1 MSAGAK
7 AVVIGGGI
15 SGLASAALLAR
26 EGYAV
31 TLLEARDAVGGRAGE
46 WDPPGYRFETGP
58 SWYLMPEVFDH
69 FFRLLGTSADEQLHL
84 SQLDPGYR
92 VVFEPTGTG
101 PGEIVDIQGDRE
113 RNLAEAQRL
122 EPDGS
127 AKLARYM
134 DSAAWVYGMAKRYF
148 LYTTFADLKPL
159 LRRDVLAGLPRLV
172 PMLAKSLNR
181 YVESRFSDS
190 RLRQILQYPAVFL
203 GSSPYSTPGMYHLMS
218 TLDLEG
224 GVLYPEGGI
233 SALIEA
239 VRRVAVQQGVV
250 IRTGEPA
257 VRILTDGAIA
267 GRPRVTGVRTASG
280 RVEAAD
286 LVVSSMD
293 LEAAERT
300 LLPEALRT
308 YPASW
313 WRRRTP
319 GPSAVL
325 VLLGVRGPLP
335 ALLHHTLLFTK
346 DWRANF
352 SAVVPKR
359 GGPRP
364 PLPDELSLYVCRPTA
379 TEPGLAP
386 AGHENLFVLVPVPA
400 DPGLGRGGENG
411 AGSRDVERIA
421 DGAIDQIARW
431 LDVPDLAER
440 IEVRRTIGP
449 ADFAE
454 DLNAW
459 QGTALG
465 PAHTLAQSALFR
477 AGNISKQVDGLLF
490 AGGSTIPGI
499 GLPMCLISAELVIK
513 RLRGDTSAGPLPE
526 PLVPGPAPS
535 AVRSRPATA

>member
-1 MSAGAK
+1 M
-7 AVVIGGGI
+7 IGGGI

-26 EGYAV
+26 EGWTV

-46 WDPPGYRFETGP
+46 WDVAGYRFETGP

-69 FFRLLGTSADEQLHL
+69 FFRLLGTTADEQLRL
-84 SQLDPGYR
+84 TKLDPGYR
-92 VVFEPTGTG
+92 VVFEPDGDDV
-101 PGEIVDIQGDRE
+101 GEVVDILGDRP
-113 RNLAEAQRL
+113 RNVAEADRL
-122 EPDGS
+122 EPGGG

-134 DSAAWVYGMAKRYF
+134 DSAAWVYDMAKRYF

-181 YVESRFSDS
+181 YVESRFTDS

-224 GVLYPEGGI
+224 GVLYPQGGI

-239 VRRVAVQQGVV
+239 VRRVAVQQGVT

-257 VRILTDGAIA
+257 VRIVTDGAVA

-280 RVEAAD
+280 RVEPAD
-286 LVVSSMD
+286 LVVSTMD

-300 LLPEALRT
+300 LLPEPLRT
-308 YPASW
+308 YSASW
-313 WRRRTP
+313 WHRRTP

-335 ALLHHTLLFTK
+335 QLLHHTLLFTR
-346 DWRANF
+346 DWKSNF
-352 SAVVPKR
+352 AAVVPKR

-364 PLPDELSLYVCRPTA
+364 PLPDELSLYVCRPSA
-379 TEPGLAP
+379 TDRVAP
-386 AGHENLFVLVPVPA
+386 DGHENLFVLVPVPA
-400 DPGLGRGGENG
+400 DPGLGRGGEDG
-411 AGSRDVERIA
+411 AGSAAVERIA
-421 DGAIDQIARW
+421 DGAIAQIAGW
-431 LDVPDLAER
+431 LGVPDLAER

-449 ADFAE
+449 GDFAE
-454 DLNAW
+454 DLQAW

-465 PAHTLAQSALFR
+465 PAHTLSQSALFR
-477 AGNISKQVDGLLF
+477 AGNVSKRVDGLLF

-513 RLRGDTSAGPLPE
+513 RLRGDTTAGPLPE
-526 PLVPGPAPS
+526 PLVSEQAGPEQTAS
-535 AVRSRPATA
+535 HPAAAQA